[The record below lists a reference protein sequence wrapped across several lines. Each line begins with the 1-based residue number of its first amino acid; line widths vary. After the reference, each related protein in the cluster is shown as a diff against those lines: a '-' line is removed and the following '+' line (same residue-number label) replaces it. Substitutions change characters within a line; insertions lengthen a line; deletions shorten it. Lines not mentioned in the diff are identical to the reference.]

1 MKAYHEQ
8 KLEHINVETDEAIKE
23 KKEEYA
29 RQLDEIEA
37 LLSRKVEFAHQE
49 ADDVRQLS
57 KEELEREVAVLKQK
71 QEDEIARLIES
82 RSVRPTTSHRIVQI
96 ATWPLTRCPLL
107 PTSPRTPPLPPVCR
121 SQNVQ
126 QRKAR
131 GDTEFVPGASANR
144 GGLVSAEKSDRAN
157 ASSGGAT
164 RASPVAIPFCADV
177 HVTFLSSPC
186 RWCVLCLCPQ
196 AAEDGEVRQVTA
208 CLDDGADIDV
218 RGDNACT
225 PLSLAALHGNR
236 QVAAYLIPI

>member
-49 ADDVRQLS
+49 ADDFRQLS

-82 RSVRPTTSHRIVQI
+82 RSVRPTHIASHRANRDL
-96 ATWPLTRCPLL
+96 ATHTMPFVPHIT
-107 PTSPRTPPLPPVCR
+107 TPPLPLVCR

-144 GGLVSAEKSDRAN
+144 GRLVSAEKSDRAN
-157 ASSGGAT
+157 APSGGAT
-164 RASPVAIPFCADV
+164 RAFPAAFLRGRPRHFP
-177 HVTFLSSPC
+177 FLSLPL
-186 RWCVLCLCPQ
+186 LC
-196 AAEDGEVRQVTA
+196 AHRRRKTGRS
-208 CLDDGADIDV
+208 G
-218 RGDNACT
+218 R
-225 PLSLAALHGNR
+225 
-236 QVAAYLIPI
+236 

>member
-1 MKAYHEQ
+1 LKAYHEQ

-49 ADDVRQLS
+49 ADDFRQLS

-82 RSVRPTTSHRIVQI
+82 RYVRPTTSHRANRDL
-96 ATWPLTRCPLL
+96 ATHTMPFVPHVTTL
-107 PTSPRTPPLPPVCR
+107 PLPPVCR

-157 ASSGGAT
+157 APSGGGNT
-164 RASPVAIPFCADV
+164 RIPCRNPFLRGRPR
-177 HVTFLSSPC
+177 HLPFLSLPLVC
-186 RWCVLCLCPQ
+186 TMPLPTGGGRRGGPAGDRVLGRRRRHRRAGGQCVH
-196 AAEDGEVRQVTA
+196 AAVPRGVARQPPGE
-208 CLDDGADIDV
+208 
-218 RGDNACT
+218 
-225 PLSLAALHGNR
+225 
-236 QVAAYLIPI
+236 